1 MSEFEQKKF
10 YYVDP
15 GVGEKSRGCPYSLFE
30 DGHDVEMFI
39 RPPRGYEIADFKV
52 EPYEDGFYDGK
63 IIAQYRKVSLYSRLI
78 KHRRFF
84 LLSLFWGT
92 LFILGFLA
100 FRYVSSLHDPVIHN
114 IPRPGPTR
122 PVQPIDSTIQT
133 QGSDTPAIAE
143 AVVEKEKEPKKEA
156 IVEKEIKK
164 EVVVENEPQKKAIVE
179 VAKEVTEGKEPKKE
193 GVLREDQFRQEFWS
207 LIHKRDPKM
216 DSYHNLYVNNK
227 GKVKCE
233 EYEYLRLVILD
244 STKAYKEW
252 LRKLKALP
260 DSELQD
266 INTIAALRDAL
277 K

>member
-1 MSEFEQKKF
+1 MSNPEKKKF

-15 GVGEKSRGCPYSLFE
+15 GIGEKSRGCPYSLFE
-30 DGHDVEMFI
+30 DGHDVEIFI
-39 RPPRGYEIADFKV
+39 HPPRGYEIANFKV
-52 EPYEDGFYDGK
+52 EPYEDSFYDGK
-63 IIAQYRKVSLYSRLI
+63 IVAQYRKVSLYSRLM

-84 LLSLFWGT
+84 LLSLFWGSIC
-92 LFILGFLA
+92 ILGFMA
-100 FRYVSSLHDPVIHN
+100 YRYVSSLHDPAISV
-114 IPRPGPTR
+114 IPRPEPPR

-133 QGSDTPAIAE
+133 QDSDTPAIAE
-143 AVVEKEKEPKKEA
+143 AVVEKEPKKEAIAEKEPKKEA
-156 IVEKEIKK
+156 V
-164 EVVVENEPQKKAIVE
+164 VE
-179 VAKEVTEGKEPKKE
+179 VAKEPTKEVIEEKEPKKD

-233 EYEYLRLVILD
+233 EYEYLRLVIWD

-260 DSELQD
+260 DSELQN

-277 K
+277 N